1 MIKAIIGTAGHID
14 HGKTYLLKALT
25 GIDCDRLP
33 EEKKREITIDLGF
46 AYLKNENFQIGFIDV
61 PGHEKFLKNLLAGI
75 GGFQFFLFCI
85 SSDEGIKTQTIEH
98 LKILKTL
105 DLKKGIFALT
115 KIDLVDGETLELR
128 KMELEDL
135 LKKEGFEFSKIV
147 PVSALKEKNID
158 LLKEE
163 IFKLIKENPPEV
175 NLNLPTIFPVDRVF
189 VISGT
194 GVIITGTLVRGKLET
209 QKEYFLLPLKKKVK
223 IRGMEV
229 HKEKRNYSEAVERV
243 ALNISGLEK
252 GKIQRGDI
260 LTSQIFSSTKI
271 ITLKTNLL
279 KEIKEN
285 SRLRIYHHT
294 REVFGRFHHINKN
307 FAQIFLEEE
316 LFAIRGDKVILRQYS
331 PMDFLGS
338 GLVLDIFLGKV
349 KKDESF
355 EMGKT
360 LNEDI
365 NFWLKNSKEMGYNL
379 ENLIERA
386 GFVEE
391 RKLKEILREIGAVEI
406 NKKIWDKES
415 FEKLKERVLKN
426 TKEFK
431 EKNPFSSS
439 IPLRIAF
446 NFLEISEVSLQE
458 ISRAINLKVEK
469 GNILLEKKEELSE
482 DLIRVLK
489 IWKEANL
496 KQPDLEEISN
506 NLKIPLDLLK
516 KLIKELVQRGFLVQ
530 VSVNYYVERENL
542 EKTIE
547 KLKSR
552 GWERFKIS
560 EFKELLNLSR
570 KYAIPLLEYFD
581 SIHLTIKGKDFRILK
596 LK

>member
-1 MIKAIIGTAGHID
+1 
-14 HGKTYLLKALT
+14 
-25 GIDCDRLP
+25 
-33 EEKKREITIDLGF
+33 
-46 AYLKNENFQIGFIDV
+46 
-61 PGHEKFLKNLLAGI
+61 
-75 GGFQFFLFCI
+75 
-85 SSDEGIKTQTIEH
+85 
-98 LKILKTL
+98 
-105 DLKKGIFALT
+105 
-115 KIDLVDGETLELR
+115 
-128 KMELEDL
+128 
-135 LKKEGFEFSKIV
+135 
-147 PVSALKEKNID
+147 
-158 LLKEE
+158 
-163 IFKLIKENPPEV
+163 
-175 NLNLPTIFPVDRVF
+175 
-189 VISGT
+189 
-194 GVIITGTLVRGKLET
+194 
-209 QKEYFLLPLKKKVK
+209 
-223 IRGMEV
+223 MEV

-439 IPLRIAF
+439 IPLRIDF

-542 EKTIE
+542 EETIE